1 MTDDFVLCTLQ
12 NRPLDHLVIIAQV
25 LNYSI
30 CEFQIVVLFSVIL
43 LQTAAQ
49 VILGTLMC
57 LLAVIQSIR
66 ESLQMY
72 RVTKRFEISRY
83 LSLLTRDGILYF
95 LAYVHVLS
103 FGLFP
108 FPCYQTND
116 ELLRTASCHFPSS
129 VCWASQTFHGSI
141 RGRWY

>member
-72 RVTKRFEISRY
+72 RVTERFEISRY

-95 LAYVHVLS
+95 LAYVHSLVLRAI
-103 FGLFP
+103 P
-108 FPCYQTND
+108 FPMLPD
-116 ELLRTASCHFPSS
+116 
-129 VCWASQTFHGSI
+129 
-141 RGRWY
+141 